1 MTRSTAF
8 LAPALAT
15 TLVTTLGLAACGPAP
30 AVRTPAPPPQFIDV
44 RTLPLGQ
51 ASAGG
56 YDRVLETGLAG
67 EPEIWRAPNVR
78 TIVYRA
84 PAALGRE
91 AIAAYYQKAATEGGW
106 IADPALAASARSAQ
120 AGQYWSFGYRAGQRR
135 FMVAGVRPGPALVAP
150 PAGLPVVV
158 RTNAD

>member
-1 MTRSTAF
+1 M
-8 LAPALAT
+8 LAT
-15 TLVTTLGLAACGPAP
+15 TLVTTLAACGQAP
-30 AVRTPAPPPQFIDV
+30 AVRPPAPPPQFIDA

-51 ASAGG
+51 ASAGD

-78 TIVYRA
+78 TVVYRA

-91 AIAAYYQKAATEGGW
+91 AIAAYYRKAATESGW
-106 IADPALAASARSAQ
+106 VADPALAPSTRSAL
-120 AGQYWSFGYRAGQRR
+120 AGQYWSFGFKAGERR
-135 FMVAGVRPGPALVAP
+135 FMVAGVQPGPALAAP